1 MNFKLV
7 SISNFNLDLKN
18 GKGTVIHAV
27 HTEILRDRLNIYKL
41 LRDLWRDAYRQ
52 EKFGRILTND
62 REQQG
67 R

>member
-41 LRDLWRDAYRQ
+41 LRDL
-52 EKFGRILTND
+52 
-62 REQQG
+62 
-67 R
+67 